1 MHDQKPMDN
10 FAERLKISFSFIV
23 IEIHTAVAIEI
34 APPSSTGLPLKHTR
48 DRRAPSV
55 FRNGVRARDMD
66 AHARLQKNS
75 ILDVPW

>member
-1 MHDQKPMDN
+1 MHDQKPTDN
-10 FAERLKISFSFIV
+10 LAECLKISLSFIV
-23 IEIHTAVAIEI
+23 IEMHTAVAIEI

-48 DRRAPSV
+48 DRKAPSV
-55 FRNGVRARDMD
+55 LRNGVPARDID